1 MAPEDIYEA
10 LLDPANWDDP
20 FPLFAAL
27 HEHGPVLAIGDGLV
41 LVPGYHAVRSIL
53 SDARFGV
60 DDAEVFDRVDE
71 TWREHPALRMR
82 NLLNLNGRDHARLRE
97 LMGRRLTRQRVAAL
111 APRIAAQIDQL
122 LDELALA
129 GGDGGQVDFIAAF
142 AFALP
147 AAVICELI
155 GAIDWDP
162 DWLRGLPRSLMAVL
176 EPEFD
181 DDTLAAGDAAAIKLT
196 ARFTELVAER
206 RARTRDDLVSDLVAA
221 AEADAARVSEAEVI
235 QNLILLLVAGLEC
248 SMNLLGSGLHLVFTE
263 PGIGAGLRS
272 GQLEPAAFVEELLRY
287 EPPTQETGRRLAKSG
302 EIDGVAV
309 DSDDEI
315 VLLLGAANRDP
326 RKFADPDVFR
336 PGRTDSGSLSFGAG
350 PHFCLG
356 AALARLQAELTFP
369 RLLRRFPELA
379 PAGQA
384 DRLPSAI
391 SRGFDRLPVSL
402 G

>member
-97 LMGRRLTRQRVAAL
+97 LMGRPLTRQRVAAL

-336 PGRTDSGSLSFGAG
+336 PGRTDSGSLSFGGLPAFLPG
-350 PHFCLG
+350 RGTG
-356 AALARLQAELTFP
+356 AAASRVDLSAA
-369 RLLRRFPELA
+369 A
-379 PAGQA
+379 P
-384 DRLPSAI
+384 
-391 SRGFDRLPVSL
+391 PVP
-402 G
+402 